1 MWVPARCRV
10 ENASGMQAMGD
21 YAAQLM
27 FLSAEPSAAISV
39 S

>member
-1 MWVPARCRV
+1 MH
-10 ENASGMQAMGD
+10 AMGD

-27 FLSAEPSAAISV
+27 FLSAEPSAAILV